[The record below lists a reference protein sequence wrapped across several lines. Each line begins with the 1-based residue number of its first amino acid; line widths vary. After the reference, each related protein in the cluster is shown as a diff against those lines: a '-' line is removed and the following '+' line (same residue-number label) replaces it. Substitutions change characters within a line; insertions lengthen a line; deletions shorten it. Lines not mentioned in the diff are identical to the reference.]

1 MTASTDRCHGMVLVL
16 DDKYAVV
23 LENDEYSRLDF
34 ENSVSGL
41 PFRFEFSN
49 AWDAAQ
55 RRYSVEAALAAVE
68 KFKPDG
74 ILLDIMFGG
83 DGDRLGVAI
92 LPELT
97 ARFPRI
103 PVVVMTALNK
113 NEAWLE
119 CARLGAVDYLPKP
132 LNARRLWQTLDRY
145 VGDGPEYWL
154 LGQAPGFLEAV
165 MSAAQASEGGRTA
178 VMLTG
183 DTGTGKELL
192 ARYIGRH
199 GARAGEPFVPIHI
212 APMQPEQ
219 QQAELFGAKKGS
231 YTGATQDRKGYFE
244 AADKGVA
251 FLDEIGDIDLRTQV
265 NLLRVAES
273 GEIAPLGETKPRR
286 VDVQIVSATNAN
298 LARKVKD
305 GEFRQDLW
313 ERLRGS
319 AINLPS
325 LSQRVED
332 IPLLVRHL
340 LRVEALARG
349 KPVPMLLASIETRLL
364 AVTWSGNV
372 RALAKFT
379 GRVFDAA
386 GLADGPDQAD
396 FICALAGM
404 EAALPHPNS
413 SPIERVAGKP
423 ELGSSAPGATLDAK
437 TRLQLLRLDE
447 MGVLHQAALETR
459 HKITGELD
467 RASAAALLKGKLK
480 CSTNE
485 FDRWL
490 MSLWNVLDPEHR
502 TLAALRYPDLM
513 AVVEKHA
520 GRDAITKTESP

>member
-1 MTASTDRCHGMVLVL
+1 MAAASELTHGVVLVV
-16 DDKYAVV
+16 DDKYAVA
-23 LENDEYSRLDF
+23 LDNGEYGRDDF
-34 ENSVSGL
+34 ERNVAGL
-41 PFRFEFSN
+41 PFRFEFTS
-49 AWDAAQ
+49 AFDRQAG
-55 RRYSVEAALAAVE
+55 RYTVSAALDAVSRIL
-68 KFKPDG
+68 PNA
-74 ILLDIMFGG
+74 ILLDIMFGTE
-83 DGDRLGVAI
+83 GDRLGVTI
-92 LPELT
+92 LSELT

-113 NEAWLE
+113 DETWQE

-145 VGDGPEYWL
+145 VGVGPEYWL

-273 GEIAPLGETKPRR
+273 GEIAPLGEAKPRR

-349 KPVPMLLASIETRLL
+349 KAIPMLPESIEARLIGL
-364 AVTWSGNV
+364 AWSGNV
-372 RALAKFT
+372 RELAKYA
-379 GRVFDAA
+379 GRVFDAVGEA
-386 GLADGPDQAD
+386 EAPSETIFLSEM
-396 FICALAGM
+396 AGM
-404 EAALPHPNS
+404 DTVLPHPCS
-413 SPIERVAGKP
+413 SPEGSGGVISLPVAPVVGNT
-423 ELGSSAPGATLDAK
+423 SSAVD
-437 TRLQLLRLDE
+437 RLQNLRLE
-447 MGVLHQAALETR
+447 EVGLLYQAVLDTR
-459 HKITGELD
+459 HKVTGALD

-490 MSLWNVLDPEHR
+490 LSLWSVLDSEHR
-502 TLAALRYPDLM
+502 ALAERRYPELL
-513 AVVEKHA
+513 AVINKQADKQQGNGKDH
-520 GRDAITKTESP
+520 P